1 MKYREATLSNST
13 RKLLWFEI
21 SKILTAV
28 LKINYYRYFKKKLNS
43 LKHFVR
49 TLWLNHTT
57 KTANI
62 KKALLLSSAY
72 IAV

>member
-28 LKINYYRYFKKKLNS
+28 LKINYCRYLKKLNS